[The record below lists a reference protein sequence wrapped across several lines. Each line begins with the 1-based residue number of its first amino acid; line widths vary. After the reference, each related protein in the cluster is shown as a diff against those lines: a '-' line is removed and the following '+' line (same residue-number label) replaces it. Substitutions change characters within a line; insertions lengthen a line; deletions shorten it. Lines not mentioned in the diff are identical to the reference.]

1 MLKKIVSIIMLAGIM
16 LATFSAAA
24 HAQDEEKTVLRVGIP
39 ADILS
44 YSGGQ
49 NSIKKYTYDYLDAV
63 SQYTGWEYEEV
74 AVEGTLQEQTKKLS
88 EMLKNNEIDLMG
100 NMLYNPQNSKDY
112 SYSSN
117 SYATKWITLVALPEA
132 YCDVSCIN
140 VSVNQNITV
149 AVEKDDKSLVNK
161 FEDYCEMNRITPAYI
176 ECSDSQEVM
185 KALKNRRADY
195 ALSESDRTFREYST
209 VASFYPSQIYFAF
222 SNSAAEKYM
231 EDLNG
236 AMYSITQSM
245 PYFQNDLFEKY
256 FTPRVLLKLTK
267 KDRELVASLGET
279 KIGVLKN
286 QPPYQYSDA
295 KTGEFSGI
303 AIEFIKKIAGEIDMK
318 YCFVEA
324 ESQEQLANM
333 AESGEIDMIACMS
346 SNTTFGGRTLFCST
360 PYITAQYVT
369 IMNSSVDDSDFHGKT
384 LAISRWRS
392 YGGYY
397 IGNPKYYDDFT
408 ECVEAVRSA
417 EADYTYVD
425 SYAAQ
430 YYLNLPKYKD
440 MQFISLSGFSKEI
453 CIGMRK
459 DYVKELLP
467 IINKGI
473 FSISDEEVQEILL
486 HNVTYSPDEGFLAFL
501 SNNIVY
507 ISVMAIISLIA
518 IAAIMWYGL
527 NKQKKT
533 ANALDIVVQKHQ
545 QIFEISKDIF
555 FEYDYS
561 ARKINFSD
569 SMKSKEFYD
578 EYVGNEDGEIHS
590 ALLDVITSGFD
601 GIKDIKVVL
610 KDGSPCWLR
619 ITCKTGYDESGHLL
633 YTVGLLADVNDEK
646 RELGELMLRA
656 QRDSLTQLYNSKTVS
671 EKVGEALEKLDE
683 SSHGAILLIDIDHF
697 KDVNDAYGHMQG
709 DDILKSVSLA
719 FNSAFYNEGIVGRLG
734 GDEFVIY
741 LECIEDKECLHE
753 FCDMI
758 CRLARSIPLG
768 VGSNVTVSIGA
779 CMSSKGDTFDS
790 LYQTADDALYIAKA
804 NGRDQF
810 YIL

>member
-1 MLKKIVSIIMLAGIM
+1 MLKKIVSIIILAGIM
-16 LATFSAAA
+16 LSAFSADVY
-24 HAQDEEKTVLRVGIP
+24 AQDEEKTVLRIGIP
-39 ADILS
+39 TDMLS

-49 NSIKKYTYDYLDAV
+49 NSIKKYTYDYLDVV

-74 AVEGTLQEQTKKLS
+74 VIEGTLQEQTKKLL
-88 EMLKNNEIDLMG
+88 EMLKNDEIDLMG
-100 NMLYNPQNSKDY
+100 NMLYNPQHNEDY
-112 SYSSN
+112 SYSAN
-117 SYATKWITLVALPEA
+117 SYATKWITLVTLPEA
-132 YCDVSCIN
+132 YCDVNCIN
-140 VSVNQNITV
+140 AAVNQIITV
-149 AVEKDDKSLVNK
+149 AVEKDDKGLVSR
-161 FEDYCEMNRITPAYI
+161 FEDYCRMNRITPAYI
-176 ECSDSQEVM
+176 ECSDAQEVL
-185 KALKNRRADY
+185 KTLKNRRADY
-195 ALSESDRTFREYST
+195 ALSESDRTYREYST

-222 SNSAAEKYM
+222 SNGAAEKYM
-231 EDLNG
+231 KDLNG
-236 AMYSITQSM
+236 AMHSITQSM

-256 FTPRVLLKLTK
+256 FTPRVLLNLNENEK
-267 KDRELVASLGET
+267 KLVASLEET
-279 KIGVLKN
+279 KIGILKD
-286 QPPYQYSDA
+286 QPPYQYLDA

-303 AIEFIKKIAGEIDMK
+303 AVEFIKKIASEIGLK
-318 YCFVEA
+318 YRFIEA
-324 ESQEQLANM
+324 ESLEQLADM

-346 SNTTFGGRTLFCST
+346 SNTILVGKSLFSST
-360 PYITAQYVT
+360 PYITAQYVA
-369 IMNSSVDDSDFHGKT
+369 IMNSAVDDSDFHGKT

-392 YGGYY
+392 YEGYY
-397 IGNPKYYDDFT
+397 IGNPQYYDDFS

-440 MQFISLSGFSKEI
+440 MQFISLSGFSKEM

-473 FSISDEEVQEILL
+473 SSISDEEVQEILL
-486 HNVTYSPDEGFLAFL
+486 HNVTYSPDEGFLSFL
-501 SNNIVY
+501 SNNIEY

-518 IAAIMWYGL
+518 IAGIMWYGL

-533 ANALDIVVQKHQ
+533 ANELDVVVQKHQ

-561 ARKINFSD
+561 GRKIKFSD
-569 SMKSKEFYD
+569 SMKGKQFYD
-578 EYVGNEDGEIHS
+578 EYVGNENGEIHS

-671 EKVGEALEKLDE
+671 EKVSEALEKLDE
-683 SSHGAILLIDIDHF
+683 GSHGAMLLMDIDHF

-741 LECIEDKECLHE
+741 LECIEDKECLNE

-758 CRLARSIPLG
+758 CRIARSIPIG

-779 CMSSKGDTFDS
+779 CISSRGDTFDS
-790 LYQTADDALYIAKA
+790 LYQAADDALYIAKA